1 MFKNILI
8 PISSEYYSKNV
19 LKRSVLLAEKFKS
32 KITLIYIIEEK
43 TLNQTN
49 KIIDSYRTP
58 PEIEETK
65 KAIILRHKLTADNII
80 FNDAKLLFKTKKI
93 PCKEKIVQGE
103 FSDVIKRELE
113 IRKYDLIL
121 MGFEKECLLNYR
133 LLEDVD
139 VPVWVESGHDSNK
152 ILAVLT
158 NLSPNQKVPN
168 LSIELSKI
176 LSWDLQMIYVVDR
189 EDAVQVNE
197 KGERS
202 GKKAERDLLF
212 FGQKFIQ
219 DLEDKGIKVDLLK
232 GSLERQTIKK
242 AKKMDAGLIIVGR
255 EQKKKG
261 VLGVPIKNLRR
272 KIAEKCKYSLLFIK

>member
-8 PISSEYYSKNV
+8 PVSSEYYSKNV
-19 LKRSVLLAEKFKS
+19 LERSVFLAEKFKS

-43 TLNQTN
+43 TLNQTH

-65 KAIILRHKLTADNII
+65 KAIILRHKQTADNII

-93 PCKEKIVQGE
+93 PYKEKTMQGE
-103 FSDVIKRELE
+103 FSDVIKRETNS
-113 IRKYDLIL
+113 KNHDLIL

-133 LLEDVD
+133 LLEEVD
-139 VPVWVESGHDSNK
+139 IPVWVESGHDSNK
-152 ILAVLT
+152 ILAILS

-168 LSIELSKI
+168 LSIKLSK
-176 LSWDLQMIYVVDR
+176 LLNWDLQMIYIVDM
-189 EDAVQVNE
+189 EDTVQVNE
-197 KGERS
+197 NGERS
-202 GKKAERDLLF
+202 GKKSERDLLF

-219 DLEDKGIKVDLLK
+219 DLEDKGINVDLVK
-232 GSLERQTIKK
+232 GSLERETIKK
-242 AKKMDAGLIIVGR
+242 AEKMNAGLIIVGR

-261 VLGVPIKNLRR
+261 VLGVPIKNLRK
-272 KIAEKCKYSLLFIK
+272 KIAEKCEYSLLFIK